1 MEGEVIAG
9 MTLGWNFGD
18 GHLHHE
24 GLVNAIQSKV
34 NFSPSELIVIMV
46 EPQSLGGRE
55 IRFRVVDA
63 ALGEQRRGSV
73 PRFSSSHQAVG
84 ISSAGG
90 NKGRMMPRPWYRSQ
104 GKSI

>member
-34 NFSPSELIVIMV
+34 NFSPSELTVIMV
-46 EPQSLGGRE
+46 EPQALGGRE

-73 PRFSSSHQAVG
+73 PLLLFEPS
-84 ISSAGG
+84 
-90 NKGRMMPRPWYRSQ
+90 GRRNFFRRRQ
-104 GKSI
+104 